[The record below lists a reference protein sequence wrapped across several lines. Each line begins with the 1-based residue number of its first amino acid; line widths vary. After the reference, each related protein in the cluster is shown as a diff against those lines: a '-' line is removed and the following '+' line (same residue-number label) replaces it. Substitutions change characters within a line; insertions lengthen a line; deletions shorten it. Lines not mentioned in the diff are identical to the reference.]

1 MSTKPLTGNVA
12 IVTGAGRGIGRACAE
27 RLAQEGASV
36 VLAARSTHEL
46 EEVAAGIQFAGG
58 RAEMVVTDVTD
69 RSEVRRLIDRTEE
82 IFDRLD
88 ILVNNAGAMQPLTP
102 VGELDDEDWGR
113 CFDVNVHGVHY
124 CCDAALDLLA
134 AGDGGHIIVIG
145 SGQGHSPSPGAAAYC
160 SAKAAVS
167 MYVRVLA
174 RELRPQGVT
183 VNEIVPGA
191 VATELL
197 SWTVGLPMER
207 LNELEPALGGDRVKD
222 PIEVAD
228 YVAFLATRSAQ
239 DGPTGQCFS
248 LLGRDL

>member
-1 MSTKPLTGNVA
+1 MSTKPLTGKVTV
-12 IVTGAGRGIGRACAE
+12 VTGAGRGIGRAIVE

-46 EEVAAGIQFAGG
+46 EEVAAGIQAAGG
-58 RAEMVVTDVTD
+58 RAEAVVTDVTD
-69 RSEVRRLIDRTEE
+69 RSDVHRLIDRTEE
-82 IFDRLD
+82 AFGQLD

-102 VGELDDEDWGR
+102 VGELTDEDWNR

-124 CCDAALDLLA
+124 CCDAALELLA
-134 AGDGGHIIVIG
+134 AGGGGHIIMIG

-174 RELRPQGVT
+174 RELRPRAVT

-197 SWTVGLPMER
+197 SWTVGLPMDR
-207 LNELEPALGGDRVKD
+207 LNELEPALGGDRVKE
-222 PIEVAD
+222 PSEVAD
-228 YVAFLATRSAQ
+228 YVAFLASRSTQ
-239 DGPTGQCFS
+239 EGPTGQCFS
-248 LLGRDL
+248 MLGRDL

>member
-1 MSTKPLTGNVA
+1 MSTKPLIGKVA
-12 IVTGAGRGIGRACAE
+12 VVTGAGRGIGRASAE

-36 VLAARSTHEL
+36 VLAARSAHEL
-46 EEVAAGIQFAGG
+46 EEVADGIEASGG
-58 RAEMVVTDVTD
+58 RSEVVVTDVTA
-69 RSEVRRLIDRTEE
+69 RSEVSSLFSRTEE
-82 IFDRLD
+82 VFGRLD

-102 VGELDDEDWGR
+102 VGELDDEDWDR
-113 CFDVNVHGVHY
+113 CFNVNVHGVHY
-124 CCDAALDLLA
+124 CCDAALKLLA
-134 AGDGGHIIVIG
+134 AGDGGHIIMIG

-174 RELRPQGVT
+174 KELRPRGIT

-207 LNELEPALGGDRVKD
+207 LYELEPALGGDRVKD

-228 YVAFLATRSAQ
+228 YVAFLATRSTHA
-239 DGPTGQCFS
+239 GPTGQCFS

>member
-1 MSTKPLTGNVA
+1 MSTKPLTGRVA
-12 IVTGAGRGIGRACAE
+12 VVTGAGRGIGRASAE
-27 RLAQEGASV
+27 RLAKMGASV
-36 VLAARSTHEL
+36 VLAARSVHEL
-46 EEVAAGIQFAGG
+46 DETAAGITDAGG
-58 RAEMVVTDVTD
+58 RAEVIATDVTS
-69 RSEVRRLIDRTEE
+69 RSEVRHLLDRTEE
-82 IFDRLD
+82 IFGRLD

-102 VGELDDEDWGR
+102 VGELADEDWDR
-113 CFDVNVHGVHY
+113 CFDVNVHGVHF
-124 CCDAALDLLA
+124 CCDTALELLA

-174 RELRPQGVT
+174 RELRPRGIT

-197 SWTVGLPMER
+197 SWTVGLPMDR
-207 LNELEPALGGDRVKD
+207 LAELEPALGGDRVKE
-222 PIEVAD
+222 PSEVAE
-228 YVAFLATRSAQ
+228 YVAFLATRSPQ